1 MVILTTILLYNHTN
15 AYNITNICINDNN
28 NCKKF
33 LQEPPFTLP
42 TNTITVHFV
51 DVPIATINNTF
62 TNNNLQS
69 ITWVSSNIT
78 SVTAVNY
85 NDLQYL
91 NLSKNNIAEI
101 SEDAFDQCHKLEYID
116 LSDNKLNVL
125 SDKLFQHTILLE
137 SINLENNIFY
147 SISEHLFRETSN
159 LKYISLGNHNLSI
172 IAINALSNLEKLEYF
187 SIENSGIKSLNKSS
201 FGQHNHLTSIILNNC
216 THLTSIEND
225 LISSTP
231 NIEIIKLNNCGLIDF
246 LPHSIASLK
255 NLKRLEMSNTQIQHN
270 CQNGWFSQWIN
281 NETINDIGYKRY
293 NYFIERINELK
304 CPAKLYYIS
313 DSMTLHLTKKGI
325 INCKAFGNPLPA
337 ITWLVPSGLT
347 FHANKEA
354 DKNIIS
360 HPNIHDWDLNQI
372 DSQSFSIDKNGSLH
386 ILRMLRTSIGNYTC
400 YVSNEHGNDS
410 RVTEVHLDSEV
421 FFSIKINAL
430 LLGIIS
436 ALGFLGLTILCCSFK
451 LLLIRLVF

>member
-1 MVILTTILLYNHTN
+1 MIILTTIILHKFTN
-15 AYNITNICINDNN
+15 ANITNICIDD

-42 TNTITVHFV
+42 INTTSVHFV
-51 DVPIATINNTF
+51 DVPIAIINNTF
-62 TNNNLQS
+62 TNKNLIS

-78 SVTAVNY
+78 SVAAMNY

-91 NLSKNNIAEI
+91 NLSKNNITDI
-101 SEDAFDQCHKLEYID
+101 SENAFDECHKLEYID

-147 SISEHLFRETSN
+147 SISEYLFKETSN
-159 LKYISLGNHNLSI
+159 LKNISLGNHNLSI
-172 IAINALSNLEKLEYF
+172 LPINAFSNLKKLEYF

-201 FGQHNHLTSIILNNC
+201 FGEHNHLKSIILNNC
-216 THLTSIEND
+216 KHLSIEND
-225 LISSTP
+225 LINSTP
-231 NIEIIKLNNCGLIDF
+231 NIEIIKLNNCGLLDF
-246 LPHSIASLK
+246 LPHSIALLK
-255 NLKRLEMSNTQIQHN
+255 NLKRLEMSNTQVHPN

-281 NETINDIGYKRY
+281 NETINDIGDEKYK
-293 NYFIERINELK
+293 NFIEEINGLE

-347 FHANKEA
+347 FHENKEA
-354 DKNIIS
+354 DEKIIN
-360 HPNIHDWDLNQI
+360 HPNIHNWDLNQI

-400 YVSNEHGNDS
+400 YVSNKHGNDS

-430 LLGIIS
+430 VLGIVS

-451 LLLIRLVF
+451 LLLIRLVL